1 MFILLAS
8 RSVLKEKYFTLNDV
22 TLGAVVPC
30 IVEDIKDGG
39 IIVKVGMLNG
49 YVPATHSADIPL
61 HQPAKK
67 FPSGTRVSGRV

>member
-1 MFILLAS
+1 M
-8 RSVLKEKYFTLNDV
+8 
-22 TLGAVVPC
+22 VPC

-61 HQPAKK
+61 HQPTKK